1 MSTKKR
7 KKTINSC
14 CFFWSYLPLGEF
26 FSRQQPSLEVAFRCF
41 EFRQILAQL
50 LVAFGSCMF
59 RRSVR
64 TPQVFWVEMVP
75 TKYVSQKKTY
85 EIWVYIYMH
94 IYIYLYLY
102 IYIYIFIYAYVAFRM
117 DENPVSNETVK
128 MGWASIWSWAG
139 FLWWWNMIKWLK
151 SDEFLIF
158 PKEWS
163 IQCLMETKRATKN
176 LMESPLK
183 SWAKR
188 HFRMLKH

>member
-1 MSTKKR
+1 MGLWALGLWALS
-7 KKTINSC
+7 
-14 CFFWSYLPLGEF
+14 FWGGEPPVTLAHTQSKGREYETF
-26 FSRQQPSLEVAFRCF
+26 QPTREK
-41 EFRQILAQL
+41 
-50 LVAFGSCMF
+50 
-59 RRSVR
+59 RRSASCRLRVVGR
-64 TPQVFWVEMVP
+64 GQATPMIV
-75 TKYVSQKKTY
+75 
-85 EIWVYIYMH
+85 
-94 IYIYLYLY
+94 
-102 IYIYIFIYAYVAFRM
+102 IFIYAYVAFRM
-117 DENPVSNETVK
+117 DENPVSYETVK

-163 IQCLMETKRATKN
+163 IQCLMEMKRATKN